1 MRISLR
7 IKKEYS
13 KFKKH
18 FAKPIVGSG
27 LGRVL
32 RHNFY
37 EGAGEV

>member
-18 FAKPIVGSG
+18 FAKTIVGSA
-27 LGRVL
+27 LGRGL
-32 RHNFY
+32 SHNFY
-37 EGAGEV
+37 EGGDEV

>member
-37 EGAGEV
+37 EGGDEI